1 METILNTTQI
11 WLQDAKFEILEVFP
25 YSHVVTLPI
34 LRVEDY
40 KNNPSILSDFIE
52 NLKKDL
58 RFLGAFDDIEDDDDN
73 IVVKLKVENL
83 ANNETIIYVSF
94 YDGNFTVGLHYEKW

>member
-11 WLQDAKFEILEVFP
+11 WLQDAKFEILEGFFFP
-25 YSHVVTLPI
+25 YSHVVNLPI

-52 NLKKDL
+52 NIKKDL
-58 RFLGAFDDIEDDDDN
+58 RFLGAFDDIEDDDDK

-94 YDGNFTVGLHYEKW
+94 HNVNLL